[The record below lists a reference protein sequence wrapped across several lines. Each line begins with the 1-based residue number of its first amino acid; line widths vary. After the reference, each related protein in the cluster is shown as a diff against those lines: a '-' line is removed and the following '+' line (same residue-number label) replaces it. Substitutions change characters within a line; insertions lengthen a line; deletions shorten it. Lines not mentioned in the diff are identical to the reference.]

1 MSARPDRSVTVSAGV
16 PGRFTGQTPQP
27 TVVWLTGEHDVSNV
41 SLLRQIMAET
51 IALDDKDV
59 VVDLGGASFISGAT
73 IAIFMRANSF
83 LEARTRSLVLR
94 APQSTAARHL
104 ALCGL
109 AHLISPPSG
118 HRVAD
123 PVASE
128 ALRTWVDVP
137 PAERQP
143 ESPAPDVS
151 APDVPAPGTP
161 ETAPARATIR
171 AGLQTA
177 SEVVLALDDS
187 ESRRPSG
194 S

>member
-1 MSARPDRSVTVSAGV
+1 
-16 PGRFTGQTPQP
+16 
-27 TVVWLTGEHDVSNV
+27 
-41 SLLRQIMAET
+41 MAET

-73 IAIFMRANSF
+73 IAIFMRADAF
-83 LEARTRSLVLR
+83 LEARSRSLVLR

-109 AHLISPPSG
+109 GHLVSPPPG

-123 PVASE
+123 PVGSE

-143 ESPAPDVS
+143 ESPAPDVP
-151 APDVPAPGTP
+151 APDVPVPGTP
-161 ETAPARATIR
+161 ETAPARATMR
-171 AGLQTA
+171 AGMQTA
-177 SEVVLALDDS
+177 SELVLALDDP
-187 ESRRPSG
+187 ETLPPGG

>member
-1 MSARPDRSVTVSAGV
+1 
-16 PGRFTGQTPQP
+16 
-27 TVVWLTGEHDVSNV
+27 
-41 SLLRQIMAET
+41 MAET
-51 IALDDKDV
+51 IALDDEDV
-59 VVDLGGASFISGAT
+59 VIDLGGASFISGAT

-83 LEARTRSLVLR
+83 LEARSRSLVLR

-118 HRVAD
+118 RRVAD
-123 PVASE
+123 PVASK

-137 PAERQP
+137 PTERQP
-143 ESPAPDVS
+143 ESP

-161 ETAPARATIR
+161 ETAPARATMR
-171 AGLQTA
+171 AGLETA